1 MSARDT
7 IHDAVVRAL
16 QKDGWTITEDPLTL
30 EFGDTYLFVDV
41 GAERTVSAERA
52 EEKIAVEVKSF
63 GSKSKVTD
71 LQQALGQF
79 LLYRSILSRVEPERA
94 LYLAVSSDTYDQAF
108 DKPVGHAVREDTGLQ
123 LVVVNLISEE
133 VVSWIT

>member
-94 LYLAVSSDTYDQAF
+94 LYLAVSSDTYDQVF